1 MVNWIIVLIK
11 TLWLNYL
18 YMSSEQIRINNPSK
32 IHTQDISKKTNRVD
46 INDLMLKVR
55 NEEKKEK
62 KENLVFLG
70 LVGSVIVISGV
81 IASL

>member
-1 MVNWIIVLIK
+1 
-11 TLWLNYL
+11 
-18 YMSSEQIRINNPSK
+18 MSSEHVK
-32 IHTQDISKKTNRVD
+32 IKHLNEIPNKDVLKAPHRVD

-55 NEEKKEK
+55 NEKKKEK

-70 LVGSVIVISGV
+70 LVGSVLVISGV

>member
-1 MVNWIIVLIK
+1 
-11 TLWLNYL
+11 
-18 YMSSEQIRINNPSK
+18 MSSEQIKIDNLSQSK
-32 IHTQDISKKTNRVD
+32 DISRKSNRVD

-70 LVGSVIVISGV
+70 LVGSIIVISGV

>member
-1 MVNWIIVLIK
+1 
-11 TLWLNYL
+11 
-18 YMSSEQIRINNPSK
+18 MSFEQIKIDNLSNIQSK
-32 IHTQDISKKTNRVD
+32 NISTKSNRVD

-70 LVGSVIVISGV
+70 LIGSVIVISGV

>member
-1 MVNWIIVLIK
+1 
-11 TLWLNYL
+11 
-18 YMSSEQIRINNPSK
+18 MSSEQIKIDNLSNIQSK
-32 IHTQDISKKTNRVD
+32 DISTKSNRVD